1 MGPMDTP
8 PPLVPRSVDLSS
20 PEIQVQPFSLRMSK
34 LGHVMQ
40 LALSDPLF
48 SALYQQRYT
57 LGDHDYARALRPD
70 RRWSA
75 RKISVWVKGLLPV
88 CQSDRFKSL
97 YPAVA
102 ASPDALIIRAYG
114 RPPDALDQSAII
126 DALAGGNGADD
137 DTLVCMA
144 LLSSLEFVAQ

>member
-1 MGPMDTP
+1 M
-8 PPLVPRSVDLSS
+8 VPRNVDLSA

-34 LGHVMQ
+34 LSHVMK
-40 LALSDPLF
+40 LPLSDPLF

-75 RKISVWVKGLLPV
+75 RKISVWIKGLLPV
-88 CQSDRFKSL
+88 CESDRFKAL

-102 ASPDALIIRAYG
+102 AAPDALIARAYG
-114 RPPDALDQSAII
+114 RPADALDSSAIT
-126 DALAGGNGADD
+126 DALAGGDGTNDD
-137 DTLVCMA
+137 ALVCLA